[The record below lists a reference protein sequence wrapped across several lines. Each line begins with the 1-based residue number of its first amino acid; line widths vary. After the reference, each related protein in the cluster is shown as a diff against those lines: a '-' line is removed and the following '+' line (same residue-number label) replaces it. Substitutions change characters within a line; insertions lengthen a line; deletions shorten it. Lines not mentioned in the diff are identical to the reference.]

1 MRAPLSPSL
10 RLTLGVPANT
20 CMGLVCH
27 RAIALAMDRGAKTL
41 DVKRVL
47 AAAKLIRRLRSV
59 MLSGNWEW
67 VGGVLADARVMR
79 DTLPVPSLKE
89 LQVRARAALEGRR
102 GWDGCCAAREVGVW
116 GLTTGTT

>member
-1 MRAPLSPSL
+1 ME
-10 RLTLGVPANT
+10 
-20 CMGLVCH
+20 
-27 RAIALAMDRGAKTL
+27 RGAKTL

-79 DTLPVPSLKE
+79 DTLPVPCLKE
-89 LQVRARAALEGRR
+89 LQVCNPFHRTIPTYRIPPLTPLHPCCCVSFWAGLGWLQPPAAS
-102 GWDGCCAAREVGVW
+102 
-116 GLTTGTT
+116 